1 MNGGV
6 HVEPSER
13 PKSQRTYDIP
23 ARCQIWG
30 VVNVTPDSFS
40 DGGRY
45 DSKEAAFA
53 HGRALLQA
61 GADVL
66 DVGGESTRPAGR
78 TYGEGAVAVS
88 VEDELGRVVPVVKQL
103 VGELRAR
110 VSIDTTKA
118 EVAAAALSAGAAIVN
133 DVSCGTS
140 AALLKVA
147 AEHEAELVL
156 MHNRRRGQ
164 VDAVNTDYADLV
176 GEVIAE
182 LDEAVQRAVAA
193 GVRRDRI
200 WLDPGIG
207 FAKSWRQSLEL
218 LRRIPEIVATG
229 HPVLVGASRK
239 SLIAE
244 AAPNPD
250 GSKPAPRSREGGTA
264 ATVVASV
271 WGGARAVRVHD
282 VFMMRQ
288 CARVSEAMRTEER
301 GRA

>member
-6 HVEPSER
+6 HVEPSDR
-13 PKSQRTYDIP
+13 LRSQRECSVS

-45 DSKEAAFA
+45 ASEKAALA
-53 HGRALLQA
+53 HGRALLKE

-78 TYGEGAVAVS
+78 TYGRGAVAVS
-88 VEDELGRVVPVVKQL
+88 AEDELARVVPVVTQL
-103 VGELRAR
+103 AGELRAR
-110 VSIDTTKA
+110 VSVDTTKP

-140 AALLKVA
+140 ASLLGVV
-147 AEHEAELVL
+147 AEHGAELVL

-164 VDAVNTDYADLV
+164 VDAVNTAYADLM

-182 LDEAVQRAVAA
+182 LEEAVQRAVAA
-193 GVRRDRI
+193 GVSRDRI
-200 WLDPGIG
+200 WIDPGVG

-218 LRRIPEIVATG
+218 LRRIPEIAATG
-229 HPVLVGASRK
+229 YPVLVGASRK

-250 GSKPAPRSREGGTA
+250 GSKPDPGAREGGTA

-282 VFMMRQ
+282 VFTMRQ
-288 CARVSEAMRTEER
+288 CARVAEAMRADER